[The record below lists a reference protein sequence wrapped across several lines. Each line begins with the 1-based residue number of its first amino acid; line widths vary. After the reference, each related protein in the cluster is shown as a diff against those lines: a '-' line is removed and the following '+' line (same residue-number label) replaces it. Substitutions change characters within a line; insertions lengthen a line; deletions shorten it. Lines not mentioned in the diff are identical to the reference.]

1 MSISLWAFTGFL
13 SVVLIISLLEIIF
26 WPVYFDCN
34 EGKITCF
41 VLALTFF
48 IYISL
53 FSKFSCFLT
62 FPCSRKFKI
71 LRWCWLRYNSMWCK
85 MKQIHINRN
94 GSWVSS
100 GKNTVHIN
108 RNGSWVSSW
117 KDTVNYFTLA
127 PCSPSYHCLLIHH
140 DIGYAQHNVFP
151 DSLFLHEDYLWLLLW
166 IGWTQSF

>member
-48 IYISL
+48 IYMSL

-71 LRWCWLRYNSMWCK
+71 LKMIWLRYNLMWCK

-94 GSWVSS
+94 DYGFPL
-100 GKNTVHIN
+100 GRIQFILIETVH
-108 RNGSWVSSW
+108 G
-117 KDTVNYFTLA
+117 
-127 PCSPSYHCLLIHH
+127 
-140 DIGYAQHNVFP
+140 FP
-151 DSLFLHEDYLWLLLW
+151 LGRIQSTTLLLLAVLRNS
-166 IGWTQSF
+166 IVC